1 MTAALLVSAGAPL
14 IQRYFQPPPL
24 AEQMQLTP
32 LLIVAMLDFCLAAAF
47 LALWRTAPD
56 FRPFRSLGFFYFT
69 VVLQQL
75 LLYFGG
81 VIPSWSVRSIA
92 AGLLVET
99 AGEAMRIPR
108 RGWTRFFWPVYLFGA
123 AAAFSP
129 SLDFFRQWPF
139 LISEIPLLI
148 LIVVGMRSSNRRDR
162 VIAVVFLVYSL
173 LRLDLSPTAQR
184 YLGMKDHFSI
194 ASWQWQYTTV
204 GLTLLGAVIL
214 TVFARDLIRDR
225 GEKQRLAA
233 ELAASRAIQQMI
245 IPQSSPEIPG
255 FLIHAKYQ
263 PFGEVG
269 GDFFQVLTLA
279 EGGAILVIGDVS
291 GKGTPAAMLVS
302 LLMGS
307 LLALVETTTSPGQ
320 LLAGLNRCIQ
330 GRSCD
335 GFTTCL
341 ILRLGDDGAITFA
354 NAGHIPPYRDG
365 KELPCENGLP
375 LGLVAAAGYPES
387 TFELE
392 AGEQITL
399 LTDGVLEA
407 RSVSGELFGFERT
420 AAISAQDAD
429 TIARA
434 ADEFGQEDDIT
445 VLTVKRAT
453 GSVKQRT
460 LAAPV

>member
-1 MTAALLVSAGAPL
+1 MTAALLASAAAPL
-14 IQRYFQPPPL
+14 IQRLFPPSSL
-24 AEQMQLTP
+24 TEQIRLTP

-47 LALWRTAPD
+47 LALWRVAPD

-69 VVLQQL
+69 VVLQQS

-81 VIPSWSVRSIA
+81 VIPSWSMRAIA
-92 AGLLVET
+92 AGFLVET
-99 AGEAMRIPR
+99 AGEAMRITR

-123 AAAFSP
+123 IAAFSP
-129 SLDFFRQWPF
+129 SLDFFREWPF

-148 LIVVGMRSSNRRDR
+148 LIVVGMRSNNRRDR

-173 LRLDLSPTAQR
+173 VRLDLSPTAQR
-184 YLGMKDHFSI
+184 YLGMKDHVSI
-194 ASWQWQYTTV
+194 AGWQWQYTTV
-204 GLTLLGAVIL
+204 GITLLGAITL
-214 TVFARDLIRDR
+214 TVFVRDLIRDR

-255 FLIHAKYQ
+255 FLIHSKYQ

-269 GDFFQVLTLA
+269 GDFFQVLSLA
-279 EGGAILVIGDVS
+279 EGGAIVVIGDVS

-320 LLAGLNRCIQ
+320 LLAGLNRCIR

-341 ILRLGDDGAITFA
+341 ILRLGDDGAVTFA
-354 NAGHIPPYRDG
+354 NAGHIPPYRRG

-375 LGLVAAAGYPES
+375 LGLVAAAGYPQS
-387 TFELE
+387 TFQLE

-407 RSVSGELFGFERT
+407 RNAAGDLFGFERM
-420 AAISAQDAD
+420 AAISAQDVDA
-429 TIARA
+429 IARA

-445 VLTVKRAT
+445 VLTVRL
-453 GSVKQRT
+453 VE
-460 LAAPV
+460 LA

>member
-1 MTAALLVSAGAPL
+1 MTAALLVSVGAPL
-14 IQRYFQPPPL
+14 MQRLFPPASL
-24 AEQMQLTP
+24 ADQIQLTP
-32 LLIVAMLDFCLAAAF
+32 LLIIAMLDFCLAAAF
-47 LALWRTAPD
+47 LALWRAAPD

-75 LLYFGG
+75 LLYCGG
-81 VIPSWSVRSIA
+81 VIPSWSVRAIA
-92 AGLLVET
+92 AGFLVET

-123 AAAFSP
+123 MASFSP
-129 SLDFFRQWPF
+129 SLDFFREWPF

-148 LIVVGMRSSNRRDR
+148 LIVLGIRSQNRRDR
-162 VIAVVFLVYSL
+162 VIAFVFLAYSL

-184 YLGMKDHFSI
+184 YLGMKDHFSV

-214 TVFARDLIRDR
+214 TIFVRDLIRDR
-225 GEKQRLAA
+225 GEKHRLAA

-255 FLIHAKYQ
+255 FLIHSKYQ

-269 GDFFQVLTLA
+269 GDFFQILALA
-279 EGGAILVIGDVS
+279 EGGALLVIGDVS

-302 LLMGS
+302 LIVGS

-320 LLAGLNRCIQ
+320 LLAGLNRCIR

-341 ILRLGDDGAITFA
+341 IIRLGDDGAVRFA
-354 NAGHIPPYRDG
+354 NAGHIPPYRHG

-387 TFELE
+387 SFQLE

-407 RSVSGELFGFERT
+407 RNATGELFGFERT
-420 AAISAQDAD
+420 AAISTQDAD
-429 TIARA
+429 SIVRA
-434 ADEFGQEDDIT
+434 ANQFGQEDDIT
-445 VLTVKRAT
+445 VLTVGR
-453 GSVKQRT
+453 
-460 LAAPV
+460 LALA